1 MEIKEALKAVEI
13 IQINRLIKQGKEI
26 ESFDVCINE
35 SNMIETHIKFKDGI
49 MKDESICLDSLI
61 QYLKQ
66 KK

>member
-13 IQINRLIKQGKEI
+13 IQINRLIKKGKEI

-35 SNMIETHIKFKDGI
+35 SNIIKAQIKLKDGI
-49 MKDESICLDSLI
+49 MIRESICLDDLI

-66 KK
+66 I